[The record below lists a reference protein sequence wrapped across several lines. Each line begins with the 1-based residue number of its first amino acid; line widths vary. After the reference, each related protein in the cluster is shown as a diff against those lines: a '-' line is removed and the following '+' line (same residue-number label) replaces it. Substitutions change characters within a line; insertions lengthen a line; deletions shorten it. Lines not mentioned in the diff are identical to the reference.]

1 MDGLILGLDLCDA
14 YTQLVCDQGEKSW
27 TLPTVICR
35 KKEEESWMVGEPAYA
50 SALAG
55 SGVMV
60 DKLVKLV
67 TKDGT
72 ATIGGI
78 RYTGAQLLTRFLIQ
92 AVALAKD
99 EYNTDKIKQL
109 VFSVPRIETRLLA
122 CLRGCGAYLDVAG
135 EDIHIMSHTESFMY
149 YVLSQKREVWNNQV
163 GMFDLSGE
171 GLCYYEM
178 KVQRGLRQ
186 TTVMAEKERLEEG
199 FSLDILN
206 SSAGKKMADR
216 ILCSCGNRMLQKKLF
231 SSVFLMGKG
240 FEERDW
246 AEEFMKLV
254 CNRRRVYVETE
265 LFARGA
271 AYRAVDFLREK
282 SIYPYVCICEGRLD
296 SSVSMRV
303 LYKDQDNQLMLA
315 KAGVSW
321 YEAAKEVELIL
332 DGQDYLEFM
341 ITPPD
346 QRKKKTVRM
355 ELEGFPKRGEKTLRV
370 LVQIGFLDERTMTVT
385 VTDQGF
391 GELFPSTGAVLRQE
405 VML

>member
-1 MDGLILGLDLCDA
+1 
-14 YTQLVCDQGEKSW
+14 
-27 TLPTVICR
+27 
-35 KKEEESWMVGEPAYA
+35 MVGEPAYA

-78 RYTGAQLLTRFLIQ
+78 RYTGTQLLTRFLIQ

-122 CLRGCGAYLDVAG
+122 CLRGCGEYLQVAG

-216 ILCSCGNRMLQKKLF
+216 ILCSCGNRMMQKKLF

-246 AEEFMKLV
+246 AEGFMKLV
-254 CNRRRVYVETE
+254 CNRRRVYVETA